1 MNIDYMSLFPAYTR
15 DKPRFAALAQAV
27 LRQAQDLIALIPSLE
42 SGFSFAQAEGA
53 QLDSLGA
60 SVSIPRQ
67 EGWSDETYRSVLLKK
82 LRLYTWDGTN
92 EAVSRFLDEGQAQH
106 DNTDGSVT
114 VQEGSSLPLPA
125 NELFPMPM
133 GVRAVNS

>member
-1 MNIDYMSLFPAYTR
+1 MAVDYMSLFPAYTR

-27 LRQAQDLIALIPSLE
+27 LRQAEDLIALIPSLE
-42 SGFSFAQAEGA
+42 SGFSFARATGA
-53 QLDSLGA
+53 QLDALGA

-92 EAVSRFLDEGQAQH
+92 ETVSQFLDAGQAQH

-114 VQEGSSLPLPA
+114 VQEGSLSPLPA
-125 NELFPMPM
+125 NELFPVPI